1 MELARVELVKDGATL
16 AELLV
21 SVWADTRAAARR
33 LVSSSALAPEVAQA
47 LARRLFG
54 IVLGLGEG
62 DEARAQDLASTL
74 LYGFSE
80 QALGAEAS
88 TVRALLAHPLE
99 GAQSLGAQILLAQGA
114 APTQELLVGLLRS
127 PFGSV
132 RAVAVG
138 LVARQPDA
146 TIKARPELL
155 LALLGHPLDDVRAA
169 ALPILRR
176 VASDAAMVA
185 LVVEELV
192 EVLLDPGAPQEV
204 ASFAGRTLH
213 AELGAG
219 LGSIPE
225 ATVWRLI
232 RAKGQAA
239 QELGGRLLA
248 RLDGAAMTAEQLVT
262 LSGHEILALREAAW
276 AIIGRHPGALRA
288 DVFLAARMLE
298 VRWDDTRQFAMR
310 FFREVVQA
318 EDLSVA
324 ALVGMCD
331 SVRPEVQRFGQEM
344 IQRHFQP
351 EAGEEFLLK
360 LSEHPSSGVQLFVTH
375 WLESYA
381 AGHPARLA
389 ALEPY
394 FIRALTRVNRGGLTK
409 ARVARF
415 LLDEAGRGPEAAA
428 VVGRVMARVSGTM
441 AVQTKAA
448 ALEGMVKALATDGSL
463 ALPIK
468 PVGVR

>member
-1 MELARVELVKDGATL
+1 
-16 AELLV
+16 
-21 SVWADTRAAARR
+21 
-33 LVSSSALAPEVAQA
+33 
-47 LARRLFG
+47 
-54 IVLGLGEG
+54 
-62 DEARAQDLASTL
+62 
-74 LYGFSE
+74 
-80 QALGAEAS
+80 
-88 TVRALLAHPLE
+88 
-99 GAQSLGAQILLAQGA
+99 
-114 APTQELLVGLLRS
+114 
-127 PFGSV
+127 
-132 RAVAVG
+132 
-138 LVARQPDA
+138 
-146 TIKARPELL
+146 
-155 LALLGHPLDDVRAA
+155 
-169 ALPILRR
+169 
-176 VASDAAMVA
+176 
-185 LVVEELV
+185 
-192 EVLLDPGAPQEV
+192 
-204 ASFAGRTLH
+204 
-213 AELGAG
+213 
-219 LGSIPE
+219 
-225 ATVWRLI
+225 
-232 RAKGQAA
+232 
-239 QELGGRLLA
+239 
-248 RLDGAAMTAEQLVT
+248 
-262 LSGHEILALREAAW
+262 
-276 AIIGRHPGALRA
+276 
-288 DVFLAARMLE
+288 
-298 VRWDDTRQFAMR
+298 MR